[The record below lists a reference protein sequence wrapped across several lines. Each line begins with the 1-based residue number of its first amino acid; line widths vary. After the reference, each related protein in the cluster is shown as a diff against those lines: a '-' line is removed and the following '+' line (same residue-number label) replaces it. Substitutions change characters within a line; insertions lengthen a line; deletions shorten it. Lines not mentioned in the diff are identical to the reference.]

1 MNNNYL
7 PHTDNERREMLE
19 AIGVDSVRELFK
31 DIPKDVLLDRDLD
44 LPPSLS
50 EPELIKHMQ
59 DLADKNEDLTEYT
72 PFLGAGVYDHYIPSA
87 IGHILKRSEFYT
99 AYTPYQA
106 EASQGTLQ
114 TIFEYQTM
122 ISELTGME
130 VANASMYD
138 GATSVAEAALM
149 SLKAAKGNTVLVSET
164 VNPSYRQ
171 VLRTYVENQGFEVK
185 TIPQDGGVTNKTEI
199 ENALSKDVAC
209 YIAQTPN
216 FFGNLEQLE
225 GIKDKLKE
233 HKAMFVVCADPIS
246 LGLIKPPAEHGADI
260 VVGDGQSLGNPMNM
274 GGPLLGFFASTKK
287 LIRKMPGRIIGETT
301 DTEGNRGFVLNLQTR
316 EQHIRREK
324 ATSNICSNQA
334 LNALAACVYLT
345 LMGPQGLKQVA
356 NLSLQK
362 ANYAKEKITEL
373 DGYELAFDRPFFKEF
388 VIKTPKPVSEINE
401 QLLDR
406 KIVGGLDLGRFYSG
420 LENHMLICVTEKRT
434 KEEID
439 NLVLGLEGIK

>member
-1 MNNNYL
+1 MNRNYL
-7 PHTDNERREMLE
+7 PHTDKERREMLD
-19 AIGVDSVRELFK
+19 AIGVESVEELFQDIPRDVMFDREL
-31 DIPKDVLLDRDLD
+31 DIF
-44 LPPSLS
+44 PSLS
-50 EPELIKHMQ
+50 EPELLKHMLDLACKNQ
-59 DLADKNEDLTEYT
+59 DLSEYT
-72 PFLGAGVYDHYIPSA
+72 PFLGAGVYDHYMPSV
-87 IGHILKRSEFYT
+87 IGHMLKRSEFYT

-149 SLKAAKGNTVLVSET
+149 SLKSAKGNTVLVSEA

-171 VLRTYVENQGFEVK
+171 VLQTYVENQGFKVQ
-185 TIPQDGGVTNKTEI
+185 TIPQSEGVTDGSVIDNH
-199 ENALSKDVAC
+199 LSKDVAC

-216 FFGNLEQLE
+216 FLGNLENLD
-225 GIKDKLKE
+225 GLKDKLKE
-233 HKAMFVVCADPIS
+233 HKAMLIVCTDPIALS
-246 LGLIKPPAEHGADI
+246 LIKPPSEYGADI
-260 VVGDGQSLGNPMNM
+260 VVGDGQSLGNPMNF

-301 DTEGNRGFVLNLQTR
+301 DEEGNRGYVLNLQTR

-334 LNALAACVYLT
+334 LNALAACIYLT
-345 LMGPQGLKQVA
+345 LMGPKGLKQVA

-362 ANYAKEKITEL
+362 ANYAKEKIAAL
-373 DGYELAFDRPFFKEF
+373 DGFELAFDQPFFKEF
-388 VIKTPKPVSEINE
+388 VIKTPKPVEEINK

-406 KIVGGLDLGRFYSG
+406 KIVGGLDLGKFYSG
-420 LENHMLICVTEKRT
+420 LENHMLLCVTEKRT
-434 KEEID
+434 KDEID
-439 NLVLGLEGIK
+439 KLVLGLEGVK